1 MGIFQQKTP
10 LEKELDALNKREKKF
25 LTSRQEKEDTALN
38 QFLADK
44 IPDNLQDTLDTAFY
58 KAFQLIFEKGTG
70 VIEKTYRR
78 EDLEKN
84 FQVKEFS
91 HETKGTRKTLKAFS
105 QGAKSAGTKGVF
117 LSGASGIGMGLLGV
131 GIPDI
136 PVFTGMILRTVYEIA
151 LNYGFHYD
159 TEEEQY
165 FILLLIQGAVSH
177 GTALDTIN
185 AKVNRYMRELTLPPD
200 YNKDNQIKETAGAL
214 SKELLYMKFLQGIPL
229 VGAIGGVYDV
239 VYMKQ
244 ITEYA
249 KIKYQ
254 RRFLRGKG

>member
-1 MGIFQQKTP
+1 MGLFHQKTP
-10 LEKELDALNKREKKF
+10 MEKEWDALNKREKKF

-44 IPDNLQDTLDTAFY
+44 VPPNLQDALDTAFF
-58 KAFQLIFEKGTG
+58 KAFQVIFEKGTG

-78 EDLEKN
+78 EELEKDY
-84 FQVKEFS
+84 QVKEFS
-91 HETKGTRKTLKAFS
+91 HEMSQSRKTLKAFS
-105 QGAKSAGTKGVF
+105 KGAKSAGNKGVV

-136 PVFTGMILRTVYEIA
+136 PVFTAMILRTVYEIA

-177 GTALDTIN
+177 GAAMEQVN
-185 AKVNRYMRELTLPPD
+185 GEVNRYIREQTLPLPYD
-200 YNKDNQIKETAGAL
+200 KDDQIRKTAGAL

-254 RRFLRGKG
+254 RRFLRTK

>member
-10 LEKELDALNKREKKF
+10 LEKEWEALNKREKRF

-44 IPDNLQDTLDTAFY
+44 VPPNLQDTLDAAFF
-58 KAFQLIFEKGTG
+58 KAFQVIFEKGTG

-78 EDLEKN
+78 EELEKDY
-84 FQVKEFS
+84 QVKEFS
-91 HETKGTRKTLKAFS
+91 HEAKGTRKTLKAFS
-105 QGAKSAGTKGVF
+105 QGAKSAGNKGVF

-131 GIPDI
+131 GLPDI

-177 GTALDTIN
+177 GAAMEQVN
-185 AKVNRYMRELTLPPD
+185 GEVNRYIREQTLPLPYD
-200 YNKDNQIKETAGAL
+200 KDDQIRKTADAL

-254 RRFLRGKG
+254 RRFLRTK

>member
-10 LEKELDALNKREKKF
+10 LEKEWEALNKREKRF

-44 IPDNLQDTLDTAFY
+44 VPPNLQDTLDAAFF
-58 KAFQLIFEKGTG
+58 KAFQVIFEKGTG

-78 EDLEKN
+78 EELEKDY
-84 FQVKEFS
+84 QVKEFS

-105 QGAKSAGTKGVF
+105 QGAKSAGNKGVF

-131 GIPDI
+131 GLPDI

-177 GTALDTIN
+177 GAAMEQVN
-185 AKVNRYMRELTLPPD
+185 GEVNRYIREKTLPPTYD
-200 YNKDNQIKETAGAL
+200 KDDQIRKTADAL

-254 RRFLRGKG
+254 RRFLRTK

>member
-10 LEKELDALNKREKKF
+10 MEKEWDALNKREKKF
-25 LTSRQEKEDTALN
+25 LTARQEKEDTALN

-44 IPDNLQDTLDTAFY
+44 VPDNLQDTLDAAFF

-78 EDLEKN
+78 EDLEKD

-91 HETKGTRKTLKAFS
+91 HEMNGSRKTLKAFS
-105 QGAKSAGTKGVF
+105 KGAKSAGNKGVV
-117 LSGASGIGMGLLGV
+117 LSGASSIGMGLLGV
-131 GIPDI
+131 GLPDI

-151 LNYGFHYD
+151 LRYGFHYD

-177 GTALDTIN
+177 GSAMEEVN
-185 AKVNRYMRELTLPPD
+185 GEVNRFIREGTLPPL
-200 YNKDNQIKETAGAL
+200 YSKDDQIRQTAGAL

-254 RRFLRGKG
+254 RRFLRGKE

>member
-1 MGIFQQKTP
+1 MK
-10 LEKELDALNKREKKF
+10 
-25 LTSRQEKEDTALN
+25 
-38 QFLADK
+38 
-44 IPDNLQDTLDTAFY
+44 
-58 KAFQLIFEKGTG
+58 
-70 VIEKTYRR
+70 RR
-78 EDLEKN
+78 EP
-84 FQVKEFS
+84 
-91 HETKGTRKTLKAFS
+91 AFS
-105 QGAKSAGTKGVF
+105 QGAKSAGNKGVF

-131 GIPDI
+131 GLPDI

-177 GTALDTIN
+177 GAAMEQVN
-185 AKVNRYMRELTLPPD
+185 GEVNRYIREQTLPLPYD
-200 YNKDNQIKETAGAL
+200 KDDQIRKTAGAL

-254 RRFLRGKG
+254 RRFLRTK

>member
-1 MGIFQQKTP
+1 MGIFQRKTP
-10 LEKELDALNKREKKF
+10 LEKEWEALNKREKHF
-25 LTSRQEKEDTALN
+25 LSSRQEKEDTPLN

-44 IPDNLQDTLDTAFY
+44 VPPNLQDTLDTAFF

-84 FQVKEFS
+84 YQVKEFS
-91 HETKGTRKTLKAFS
+91 HEMKGSHKSLKAFS
-105 QGAKSAGTKGVF
+105 KGAKHAGTKGVA

-131 GIPDI
+131 GLPDI

-151 LNYGFHYD
+151 LNFGFHYD

-177 GTALDTIN
+177 GTALDTVN
-185 AKVNRYMRELTLPPD
+185 AEVNRYIREKTLPPD
-200 YNKDNQIKETAGAL
+200 YSKDDQIKQTAGAL

-254 RRFLRGKG
+254 RRFLRTKG

>member
-1 MGIFQQKTP
+1 MGLFHQKTP
-10 LEKELDALNKREKKF
+10 MEKEWDALNKREKKF

-44 IPDNLQDTLDTAFY
+44 VPPNLQDALDTAFF
-58 KAFQLIFEKGTG
+58 KAFQVIFEKGTG

-78 EDLEKN
+78 EELEKDY
-84 FQVKEFS
+84 QVKEFS
-91 HETKGTRKTLKAFS
+91 HEMSQSRKTLKAFS
-105 QGAKSAGTKGVF
+105 KGAKSAGNKGVV

-136 PVFTGMILRTVYEIA
+136 PVFTAMILRTVYEIA
-151 LNYGFHYD
+151 LRYGFHYD
-159 TEEEQY
+159 TEEDQY

-177 GTALDTIN
+177 GAAMEQVN
-185 AKVNRYMRELTLPPD
+185 GEVNRYIREKTLPPTYD
-200 YNKDNQIKETAGAL
+200 KDDQIRKTADAL

-254 RRFLRGKG
+254 RRFLRTK

>member
-10 LEKELDALNKREKKF
+10 MEKEWEALNKREKKF

-38 QFLADK
+38 QFLSEK
-44 IPDNLQDTLDTAFY
+44 VPPTLQDTLDAAFF

-91 HETKGTRKTLKAFS
+91 HEISGSRKTLKAFS
-105 QGAKSAGTKGVF
+105 KGARNAGNKGMA

-136 PVFTGMILRTVYEIA
+136 PVFTAMILRTVYEIA
-151 LNYGFHYD
+151 LSYGFHYD

-165 FILLLIQGAVSH
+165 LILLLIQGAVSH
-177 GTALDTIN
+177 GAAMDQVN
-185 AKVNRYMRELTLPPD
+185 GEVNRFLRENTLPLQYD
-200 YNKDNQIKETAGAL
+200 KDDQIRKTAGAL
-214 SKELLYMKFLQGIPL
+214 SKELLYMKFLQGIPV
-229 VGAIGGVYDV
+229 VGAIGGVYDL

-249 KIKYQ
+249 TIKYQ
-254 RRFLRGKG
+254 RRFLRDKR